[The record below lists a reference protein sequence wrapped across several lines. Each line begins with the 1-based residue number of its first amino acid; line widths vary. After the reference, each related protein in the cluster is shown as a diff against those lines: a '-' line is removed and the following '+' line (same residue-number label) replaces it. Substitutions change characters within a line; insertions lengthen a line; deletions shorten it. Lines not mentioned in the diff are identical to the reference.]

1 MPCQSRPGGRGNVSR
16 VSTIAVALAACAVTA
31 QPALAGGF
39 LVARFGAEHGHVT
52 ADNPTALYYNPGAL
66 TLVDGTS
73 LYLDG
78 TLAWRS
84 MVYDR
89 DPAAIDNPLGAG
101 ERAAGTPVELVYAN
115 SGEGRLSAVAAAPFI
130 GAVSNLGIDGL
141 ALGIGFYVPFGGGAT
156 WDQVEPVEGHPGVVD
171 GPQRWWA
178 IAGSVRTSYITA
190 AGAYR
195 IPDLRL
201 SLGFGLNLTYSIVH
215 TTRARNASG
224 HDHMVDI
231 NGNLQE
237 GRALVDAAGWEP
249 ALGLGVM
256 WEPQPDRLW
265 IGLSYQSQPNFGQ
278 SELDGS
284 ALIVQ
289 ALAKPQAST
298 VKLFHE
304 YPDVWR
310 FGLRWRP
317 SPQSEIRFE
326 TTLQNW
332 SVLDTQCVID
342 VDADQKCDG
351 STAVVALLPRYWED
365 TVGVRLGGSYWPS
378 EDLETIFGLGFDENA
393 VPDHTLEPG
402 LYDADK
408 ITATIGTRIGLLDD
422 ALGLTLMYTQ
432 VLNFPR
438 TIAPRGRVA
447 DGAAVGGGDAVTQT
461 DVSAVGLERIERN
474 PDAAGRYESTT
485 GAFNVSLEYRF

>member
-1 MPCQSRPGGRGNVSR
+1 MSRLL
-16 VSTIAVALAACAVTA
+16 TIVAVVAALAASAG
-31 QPALAGGF
+31 PAAAGGF

-52 ADNPTALYYNPGAL
+52 TDNPTALYYNPGAL
-66 TLVDGTS
+66 TLLGGTRLYIDGTF
-73 LYLDG
+73 
-78 TLAWRS
+78 AWRNA
-84 MVYDR
+84 VFDR
-89 DPAAIDNPLGAG
+89 DPAAIDNPLEAG
-101 ERAAGTPVELVYAN
+101 ERAAGTPADLIAAN
-115 SGEGRLSAVAAAPFI
+115 SGEATISAFVVAPFI
-130 GAVSNLGIDGL
+130 GAVSDLGVEGL

-156 WDQVEPVEGHPGVVD
+156 WDQAEAIEGHPGAVD

-178 IAGSVRTSYITA
+178 IAGSVRTSYLTA
-190 AGAYR
+190 AAAYR
-195 IPDLRL
+195 VPDLRL
-201 SLGFGLNLTYSIVH
+201 SIGFAFNLTYSIVH

-237 GRALVDAAGWEP
+237 GRALVDASGWEP
-249 ALGLGVM
+249 ALGIGLLYEAM
-256 WEPQPDRLW
+256 PDRLW
-265 IGLSYQSQPNFGQ
+265 VGLSYQSQPNFGS
-278 SELDGS
+278 SELDGE

-289 ALAKPQAST
+289 ALATPQTSR

-310 FGLRWRP
+310 LGLRWRP
-317 SPQSEIRFE
+317 TLQSEIRLE
-326 TTLQNW
+326 GTIQNW

-342 VDADQKCDG
+342 IDTGQKCDG

-365 TVGVRLGGSYWPS
+365 TIGIRLGASYWPS
-378 EDLETIFGLGFDENA
+378 DDIEAVFGLGFDESA

-408 ITATIGTRIGLLDD
+408 ITATVGTRIGLLDD

-432 VLNFPR
+432 VLNFTR
-438 TIAPRGRVA
+438 DIAPRGRRD
-447 DGAAVGGGDAVTQT
+447 DGAAVGGGSTVTET
-461 DVSAVGLERIERN
+461 DIDAVGLQRVERN

>member
-1 MPCQSRPGGRGNVSR
+1 MSR
-16 VSTIAVALAACAVTA
+16 VLTIAVAFAALAAGAT
-31 QPALAGGF
+31 PAWAGGF

-52 ADNPTALYYNPGAL
+52 TDNPTALYYNPGAL
-66 TLVDGTS
+66 TLIDGTS
-73 LYLDG
+73 LYIDG
-78 TLAWRS
+78 TFAFRS
-84 MVYDR
+84 SVFDR
-89 DPAAIDNPLGAG
+89 DPAAIDNPLQEG
-101 ERAAGTPVELVYAN
+101 ERAAGTPEALMAAN
-115 SGEGRLSAVAAAPFI
+115 SGEATLSAFGAAPFI
-130 GAVSNLGIDGL
+130 GAATNLGIDGL
-141 ALGIGFYVPFGGGAT
+141 ALALGFYVPFGGGST
-156 WDQVEPVEGHPGVVD
+156 WDQAEPIDGHPGVVD

-178 IAGSVRTSYITA
+178 IAGSVRTTYLTA

-201 SLGFGLNLTYSIVH
+201 SVGFGLNITYSIVH

-237 GRALVDAAGWEP
+237 GRALVDASGWEP
-249 ALGLGVM
+249 ALGLGIL

-265 IGLSYQSQPNFGQ
+265 VGVSYQSQPNFGQ
-278 SELDGS
+278 SQLDGE

-289 ALAKPQAST
+289 ALANPQAST

-310 FGLRWRP
+310 FGFRWRP
-317 SPQSEIRFE
+317 TALSEIRFE

-342 VDADQKCDG
+342 VDAGQKCDG

-365 TVGVRLGGSYWPS
+365 TVGVRLGASYWPAPHI
-378 EDLETIFGLGFDENA
+378 EAVFGLGFDENA
-393 VPDHTLEPG
+393 VPDETLEPG

-408 ITATIGTRIGLLDD
+408 ITATLGTRIGLLDD

-438 TIAPRGRVA
+438 TIAPRGRLV
-447 DGAAVGGGDAVTQT
+447 DGAAVGGGNAVTET
-461 DVSAVGLERIERN
+461 DIAAVGLDRVERN

-485 GAFNVSLEYRF
+485 AAFNVSLEYRF